1 MPEQTDVAII
11 GAGPAGLA
19 VGACLR
25 QAGVSFIIL
34 ERDQKVASSWHRH
47 YERLHLHTVKQLSC
61 LPYMP
66 FPAAYPRYVPR
77 NLMIEYLDRYAAKFD
92 LKPRFGDAA
101 RSVCRD
107 GNDWRVQG
115 TSSSV
120 SASHVVVA
128 SGFNAE
134 PVIPSIPGMEKFGGK
149 LIHSVAYANA
159 KPFSGQSVLVIG
171 MGNSGAEV
179 ALDLSEGRAR
189 TSISIRNGVHIV
201 PRDLFGIPIQLVA
214 MLATRVLP
222 SAANETLFPRILDLA
237 LGDLSKHGIR
247 RPTEGI
253 LRRVAT
259 SAKIPVIDVGTVR
272 KISKGAIRIE
282 PGISA
287 ITEDGAIF
295 RGGGEGKFD
304 AIILATGY
312 RPNYRSFLQA
322 DDIKNPADKAPA
334 PQNMDSTIY
343 FVGFK
348 NSVSGLLRQI
358 SKEAVQVAHDIV
370 RRRNEIRRR
379 NEMMRRSR
387 P

>member
-1 MPEQTDVAII
+1 MKLAPVGRAMPEQTDVTVI

-25 QAGVSFIIL
+25 RAGLNFIIL

-47 YERLHLHTVKQLSC
+47 YERLHLHTVKHLSC
-61 LPYMP
+61 LPYVP

-77 NLMIEYLDRYAAKFD
+77 HLVIEYLDRYAAKFD
-92 LKPRFGDAA
+92 LKPRLGDAA

-107 GNDWRVQG
+107 GNDWRIEG
-115 TSSSV
+115 TSSSI
-120 SASHVVVA
+120 SAPYVVVA

-134 PVIPSIPGMEKFGGK
+134 PAIPSIPGMEKFRGK
-149 LIHSVAYANA
+149 LIHSAAYTNA
-159 KPFSGQSVLVIG
+159 KPFAGQSVLVVG
-171 MGNSGAEV
+171 MGNTGAEI
-179 ALDLSEGRAR
+179 ALDLSEGDARAR
-189 TSISIRNGVHIV
+189 ISIRDGVHIV

-214 MLATRVLP
+214 MLAAKMLP
-222 SAANETLFPRILDLA
+222 SAASETLFPRILDLA

-247 RPTEGI
+247 RPGEGI

-272 KISKGAIRIE
+272 KISQGAIRIE

-287 ITEDGAIF
+287 FTEDGAIF
-295 RGGGEGKFD
+295 CGGGEGKFD

-312 RPNYRSFLQA
+312 CPNYRSFLQA
-322 DDIKNPADKAPA
+322 DDIKSPADRPPA
-334 PQNMDSTIY
+334 RQNMDSTIY

-358 SKEAVQVAHDIV
+358 SKEAVQVAHHIV
-370 RRRNEIRRR
+370 RRRTK
-379 NEMMRRSR
+379 
-387 P
+387 

>member
-61 LPYMP
+61 LPYVP

-101 RSVCRD
+101 RFVCRD
-107 GNDWRVQG
+107 GNDWRIQSA
-115 TSSSV
+115 SSSI
-120 SASHVVVA
+120 SAPYVVVA

-134 PVIPSIPGMEKFGGK
+134 PVIPSIPGMEKFRGK
-149 LIHSVAYANA
+149 LIYGAAYANA
-159 KPFSGQSVLVIG
+159 KPFAGQSVLVIG
-171 MGNSGAEV
+171 MGNSGAEI
-179 ALDLSEGRAR
+179 ALDLSEGGAR
-189 TSISIRNGVHIV
+189 TRISIRNGVHIV

-214 MLATRVLP
+214 MLATTVLP

-237 LGDLSKHGIR
+237 LGNLSKHGIR
-247 RPTEGI
+247 RPREGI

-272 KISKGAIRIE
+272 KISEGAIRIE

-304 AIILATGY
+304 AIVLATGY

-322 DDIKNPADKAPA
+322 DDIKNPADYAPA
-334 PQNMDSTIY
+334 RQNTDSTIY

-358 SKEAVQVAHDIV
+358 SKEAIQVAHDIV
-370 RRRNEIRRR
+370 QRR

>member
-1 MPEQTDVAII
+1 MPELTDVAII

-25 QAGVSFIIL
+25 LAGLDFIIL
-34 ERDQKVASSWHRH
+34 ERDRRVASSWHRH
-47 YERLHLHTVKQLSC
+47 YERLHLHTLKHLSC
-61 LPYMP
+61 LPYVA
-66 FPAAYPRYVPR
+66 FPAAYPRYVTR
-77 NLMIEYLDRYAAKFD
+77 HLVIEYLDRYAAKFD
-92 LKPRFGDAA
+92 LKPRLGDAA

-115 TSSSV
+115 TSSSI
-120 SASHVVVA
+120 SAPYVVVA

-134 PVIPSIPGMEKFGGK
+134 PAIPSIPGMEKFTGR
-149 LIHSVAYANA
+149 LIHSAAYANA
-159 KPFSGQSVLVIG
+159 KPFAGQSVLVIG
-171 MGNSGAEV
+171 MGNTGAEI

-189 TSISIRNGVHIV
+189 VRISIRNGVHIV

-214 MLATRVLP
+214 MLAAGMLP
-222 SAANETLFPRILDLA
+222 SAASETLFPRILDLA

-272 KISKGAIRIE
+272 KISEGAIRIE

-295 RGGGEGKFD
+295 CGGGEGKFD

-312 RPNYRSFLQA
+312 RPNYQSFLQA
-322 DDIKNPADKAPA
+322 DDVKGPADQPPA
-334 PQNMDSTIY
+334 RQNMDSTIY

-370 RRRNEIRRR
+370 NRR
-379 NEMMRRSR
+379 NEMMYRSR
-387 P
+387 Q

>member
-1 MPEQTDVAII
+1 MPEHTDVAII

-19 VGACLR
+19 VAACLR
-25 QAGVSFIIL
+25 RAGLNLVIL
-34 ERDQKVASSWHRH
+34 ERDHRVASSWHRH
-47 YERLHLHTVKQLSC
+47 YERLHLHTVKQLSS
-61 LPYMP
+61 LPHVP
-66 FPAAYPRYVPR
+66 FPTAYPRYVPR

-107 GNDWRVQG
+107 GNDWRIQG
-115 TSSSV
+115 TSSSI
-120 SASHVVVA
+120 SAPYVVVA

-134 PVIPSIPGMEKFGGK
+134 PVIPSIPGMEKFRGK
-149 LIHSVAYANA
+149 LIHSAAYANA

-171 MGNSGAEV
+171 MGNTGAEV
-179 ALDLSEGRAR
+179 ALDLSEGGARAR
-189 TSISIRNGVHIV
+189 ISIRNGVHIV
-201 PRDLFGIPIQLVA
+201 PRDLFGVPIQLVA

-222 SAANETLFPRILDLA
+222 SAASETLFPRILDLA
-237 LGDLSKHGIR
+237 LGNLSKHGIR
-247 RPTEGI
+247 RPREGI
-253 LRRVAT
+253 FRQVAT

-272 KISKGAIRIE
+272 KISEGAIRIE

-304 AIILATGY
+304 AIIFATGY

-322 DDIKNPADKAPA
+322 DDIKNPKDYPPA
-334 PQNMDSTIY
+334 RQNTDSTIY

-348 NSVSGLLRQI
+348 NSVAGLLRQI
-358 SKEAVQVAHDIV
+358 SREAVQVAHDIV
-370 RRRNEIRRR
+370 RRRSE
-379 NEMMRRSR
+379 SS
-387 P
+387 PPAG